1 MSIKLNKI
9 FSEIP
14 SLNIKQLT
22 YIPNHKNDLEGWS
35 DGLLHLELGEAAKQ
49 IFTTLLELRSLHTDD
64 FVRFSILEKIQENL
78 SHVLTSLEQ
87 HYLSNSLLDTKRD
100 QQIADLVLE
109 LKAHHALIY
118 YEIFKRTH
126 HTLDTT
132 KFKIFE
138 FNNKKKMTLL
148 RKQSA
153 FLSLEKFTQ
162 LLYSLQL
169 LYLDTPKLFWSSAY
183 SVFNYSRKH
192 DFDTEHVNLLH
203 DTESPINTIEKSF
216 AQLVLAS
223 LLNNH
228 KLRQTEMRDVIQF
241 IAHWTD
247 LIKITDTSDQHSQYT
262 FNYFSDQSPKY
273 YFKNEY
279 FDKESYYIDISALI
293 NYVDSTLQPS
303 ARYYSTSEENNFT
316 NVLKHHIQATLDPNN
331 IRQSPRFSEE
341 GNIEVSFGI
350 TSAHFFLSSAQ
361 HFKETLGLEDV
372 TPNQPPPS
380 LSNLIADKE
389 IQLSTRTHEQR
400 FNAEITKIYSTGI
413 VNRSESGYCLNWHD
427 STPRYMRTG
436 EFIMTR
442 ENSESP
448 WNAAIIRWLKN
459 NNEQS
464 VEFGVELFSKK
475 MCPVAVAIP
484 KPNTQPIYHPAI
496 LIEEDQS
503 LYSIILPSGQIFTE
517 DQNLALRLGKIELK
531 MFLTRSTLLT
541 QSCAKFMFDL
551 LEQSKY
557 PILDQHF
564 EEHLNKLNTKDL
576 WDSLK

>member
-22 YIPNHKNDLEGWS
+22 YIPHQKNDLTAWS

-49 IFTTLLELRSLHTDD
+49 IFVTLLELRSLNTDD
-64 FVRFSILEKIQENL
+64 HQRFSILETIQHN
-78 SHVLTSLEQ
+78 SSQVLNSLEQ

-126 HTLDTT
+126 HAIETT
-132 KFKIFE
+132 KFSFFE
-138 FNNKKKMTLL
+138 FNNKKKLAQL

-153 FLSLEKFTQ
+153 FLTLEKFTQ

-169 LYLDTPKLFWSSAY
+169 LYLDTPKLFWSSVY
-183 SVFNYSRKH
+183 NVFHSARKLE
-192 DFDTEHVNLLH
+192 FDTEHVNLLYN
-203 DTESPINTIEKSF
+203 TESPINTIEKAFS
-216 AQLVLAS
+216 QLILAS

-228 KLRQTEMRDVIQF
+228 KLRQAEIKDLIQF
-241 IAHWTD
+241 ITYWTD
-247 LIKITDTSDQHSQYT
+247 LIKVSDTPEGNSQYI
-262 FNYFSDQSPKY
+262 FNYFSDQSPKFF
-273 YFKNEY
+273 FKNEH
-279 FDKESYYIDISALI
+279 FEKDSYYITISELI
-293 NYVDSTLQPS
+293 GYIDSTLQPN
-303 ARYYSTSEENNFT
+303 ARYYSALEERNFT
-316 NVLKHHIQATLDPNN
+316 NVLKHHIQGTLDPKN
-331 IRQSPRFSEE
+331 IRQSPRFSDE
-341 GNIEVSFGI
+341 GQVELALGI

-361 HFKETLGLEDV
+361 HFKETLELPDNGQ
-372 TPNQPPPS
+372 PNTPS

-389 IQLSTRTHEQR
+389 IQLSTRIHEQR
-400 FNAEITKIYSTGI
+400 FNAEITKIYSSDI
-413 VNRSESGYCLNWHD
+413 VNRSETGYCLGWHE
-427 STPRYMRTG
+427 STPRYMRSG
-436 EFIMTR
+436 EFILTR
-442 ENSESP
+442 EKSDAP
-448 WNAAIIRWLKN
+448 WGGAIIRWLRN
-459 NNEQS
+459 STDDS

-475 MCPVAVAIP
+475 MCPVAVCIP

-496 LIEEDQS
+496 LIAEEASVYS
-503 LYSIILPSGQIFTE
+503 LILPSGQIFTE
-517 DQNLALRLGKIELK
+517 DQSLLLRIGTTEVKI
-531 MFLTRSTLLT
+531 FLTRSTLLT

-557 PILDQHF
+557 PVLHQYF
-564 EEHLNKLNTKDL
+564 ENHLTKLNTKDL